1 MICYPQFGDRREK
14 RVLLYSAVNHRRKLE
29 VNITVDDDRITDV
42 PSSCSGLTPIEDV
55 SDVEAVSDDD
65 VELAVVKEAV
75 SEPSSPSASARRSSM
90 ESELREMPSASEPR
104 DSRSADIS

>member
-1 MICYPQFGDRREK
+1 M
-14 RVLLYSAVNHRRKLE
+14 
-29 VNITVDDDRITDV
+29 TDV
-42 PSSCSGLTPIEDV
+42 PSSCSGLTPMEDV
-55 SDVEAVSDDD
+55 SEVDAVSDED

-104 DSRSADIS
+104 DSRSAEIS